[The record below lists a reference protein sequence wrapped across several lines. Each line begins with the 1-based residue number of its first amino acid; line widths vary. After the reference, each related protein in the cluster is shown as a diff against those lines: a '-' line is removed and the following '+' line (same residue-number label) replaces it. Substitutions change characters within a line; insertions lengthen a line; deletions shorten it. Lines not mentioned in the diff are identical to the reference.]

1 MTAIYAVRLD
11 LPDVTDAKVVAGF
24 EAVFSELLES
34 EATSHIRSSQERWH
48 IEALF
53 LFSPDEAVITQLL
66 APVFAQHQLVPC
78 AVQVEQLP
86 QRDWLAENRA
96 SFPALHIGRF
106 WIYGSHIGDAPP
118 PASLPLLVDAAQA
131 FGSGTH
137 PTTEGCLRAMDMINR
152 RYRGR
157 APRFTLDMGCGSAIL
172 GMAAAKLWPSCQ
184 VMGADNDPVAI
195 KVAEGNRIRNQI
207 APTQMRLGVSAGFSG
222 RLVRQHGP
230 YDVILANILAGP
242 LRKMAPSLMPHLADN
257 GWLVLS
263 GILNHQAAMVAQ
275 AYGMVGAR
283 LWAKIRIGEW
293 TSLVMRPRQAGQM
306 PALWRSK

>member
-1 MTAIYAVRLD
+1 MTVIYAVRLD
-11 LPDVTDAKVVAGF
+11 LPEVTDANIVASF

-34 EATSHIRSSQERWH
+34 EATSHVRTPQERWK

-53 LFSPDEAVITQLL
+53 LFPPDEPIITQLL
-66 APVFAQHQLVPC
+66 APVFAQHGMAPSP
-78 AVQVEQLP
+78 VQIEPLP

-106 WIYGSHIGDAPP
+106 WIYGSHIDETPP

-152 RYRGR
+152 RYKGD
-157 APRFTLDMGCGSAIL
+157 APRQTLDMGCGSAIL

-195 KVAEGNRIRNQI
+195 TVAETNRVRNKI
-207 APTQMRLGVSAGFSG
+207 APTQMRLCVSAGFAG
-222 RLVRQHGP
+222 RSVRQHAP
-230 YDVILANILAGP
+230 YDIILANILAGP
-242 LRKMAPSLMPHLADN
+242 LRKMAPSLMPHLADD
-257 GWLVLS
+257 GWLILS

-283 LWAKIRIGEW
+283 LWAKICIGEW

-306 PALWRSK
+306 PVLWRYK

>member
-1 MTAIYAVRLD
+1 MTIIYAVRLD
-11 LPDVTDAKVVAGF
+11 LPDVTDAKVVASF
-24 EAVFSELLES
+24 ETVFSELLES
-34 EATSHIRSSQERWH
+34 EATSHVRTSQERWH

-53 LFSPDEAVITQLL
+53 LFLPDAGVIAQML
-66 APVFAQHQLVPC
+66 APVFDQHGLAPC
-78 AVQVEQLP
+78 AVQIEQLP
-86 QRDWLAENRA
+86 QRNWLAENRA

-106 WIYGSHIGDAPP
+106 WIYGSHIDDAPP

-137 PTTEGCLRAMDMINR
+137 PTTEGCLRAMDMIDR
-152 RYRGR
+152 RYKGG
-157 APRFTLDMGCGSAIL
+157 APRHTLDMGCGSAIL
-172 GMAAAKLWPSCQ
+172 GMAAAKLWPSCK

-195 KVAEGNRIRNQI
+195 KVAEANRIRNNI

-222 RLVRQHGP
+222 RSVRQNGP
-230 YDVILANILAGP
+230 YDIILANILAGP

-257 GWLVLS
+257 GWLILS
-263 GILNHQAAMVAQ
+263 GILHHQATMVAQ

-306 PALWRSK
+306 PALWSSE

>member
-1 MTAIYAVRLD
+1 MTIIYAVRLD
-11 LPDVTDAKVVAGF
+11 LPEVTDAKIVASF

-34 EATSHIRSSQERWH
+34 EATSHVRNAEGRWN

-53 LFSPDEAVITQLL
+53 LTSPDEAVIAQLL
-66 APVFAQHQLVPC
+66 APVFVQHGLAPC
-78 AVQVEQLP
+78 AIQIEKLP

-106 WIYGSHIGDAPP
+106 WIYGSHIDDAPP

-137 PTTEGCLRAMDMINR
+137 PTTEGCLRAMDMIDR
-152 RYRGR
+152 RYKGG
-157 APRFTLDMGCGSAIL
+157 APRQTLDMGCGSAIL
-172 GMAAAKLWPSCQ
+172 GMAAAKLWPSSQ

-195 KVAEGNRIRNQI
+195 KVAEGNRVRNRI
-207 APTQMRLGVSAGFSG
+207 APSQMRLGVSAGFSG
-222 RLVRQHGP
+222 RSVRQNGP

-242 LRKMAPSLMPHLADN
+242 LLKMAPSLMPHLADN
-257 GWLVLS
+257 GWLILS
-263 GILNHQAAMVAQ
+263 GILNHQAVMVAQ

-283 LWAKIRIGEW
+283 LWAKICIGEW

-306 PALWRSK
+306 PALWSCK

>member
-1 MTAIYAVRLD
+1 MTIVYAVRID
-11 LPDVTDAKVVAGF
+11 LPEVTDAKIVAGF
-24 EAVFSELLES
+24 ESVFSELLES
-34 EATSHIRSSQERWH
+34 EATSHVRNAEGHWN

-53 LFSPDEAVITQLL
+53 LTSPDEAVIAQLL
-66 APVFAQHQLVPC
+66 APVFVQHGLAPC
-78 AVQVEQLP
+78 AIQIEKLP

-106 WIYGSHIGDAPP
+106 WIYGSHIDDAPP

-137 PTTEGCLRAMDMINR
+137 PTTEGCLRAMDMIDR
-152 RYRGR
+152 RYKGG
-157 APRFTLDMGCGSAIL
+157 APRQTLDMGCGSAIL
-172 GMAAAKLWPSCQ
+172 GMAAAKLWPSSQ
-184 VMGADNDPVAI
+184 VMGADNDPIAI
-195 KVAEGNRIRNQI
+195 KVAEGNRVRNRI
-207 APTQMRLGVSAGFSG
+207 APSQMRLGVSAGFSG
-222 RLVRQHGP
+222 RSVRQNGP

-257 GWLVLS
+257 GWLILS

-275 AYGMVGAR
+275 AYGIVGAR
-283 LWAKIRIGEW
+283 LWAKICIGEW

-306 PALWRSK
+306 PALWSCK

>member
-1 MTAIYAVRLD
+1 MTIVYAVRID
-11 LPDVTDAKVVAGF
+11 LPEVTDAKIVAGF
-24 EAVFSELLES
+24 ESVFSELLES
-34 EATSHIRSSQERWH
+34 EATSHVRNAEGHWN

-53 LFSPDEAVITQLL
+53 LTSPDEAVIAQLL
-66 APVFAQHQLVPC
+66 APVFVQHGLAPC
-78 AVQVEQLP
+78 AIQIEKLP

-106 WIYGSHIGDAPP
+106 WIYGSHIDDAPP

-137 PTTEGCLRAMDMINR
+137 PTTEGCLRAMDMIDR
-152 RYRGR
+152 RYKGG
-157 APRFTLDMGCGSAIL
+157 APRQTLDMGCGSAIL
-172 GMAAAKLWPSCQ
+172 GMAAAKLWPSSK

-195 KVAEGNRIRNQI
+195 KVAEGNRVRNRI
-207 APTQMRLGVSAGFSG
+207 APSQMRLGVSAGFSG
-222 RLVRQHGP
+222 RSVRQHGP

-257 GWLVLS
+257 GWLILS

-283 LWAKIRIGEW
+283 LWAKICIGEW

-306 PALWRSK
+306 PALWSCK

>member
-1 MTAIYAVRLD
+1 MTIVYAVRID
-11 LPDVTDAKVVAGF
+11 LPEVTDAKIVAGF
-24 EAVFSELLES
+24 ESVFSELLES
-34 EATSHIRSSQERWH
+34 EATSHVRNAEGHWNT
-48 IEALF
+48 EALF
-53 LFSPDEAVITQLL
+53 LTSPDEAVIAQLL
-66 APVFAQHQLVPC
+66 APVFVQHGLAPC
-78 AVQVEQLP
+78 AIQIEKLP

-106 WIYGSHIGDAPP
+106 WIYGSHIDDAPP

-137 PTTEGCLRAMDMINR
+137 PTTEGCLRAMDMIDR
-152 RYRGR
+152 RYKGG
-157 APRFTLDMGCGSAIL
+157 APRQTLDMGCGSAIL
-172 GMAAAKLWPSCQ
+172 GMAAAKLWPSSQ
-184 VMGADNDPVAI
+184 VMGADNDPIAI
-195 KVAEGNRIRNQI
+195 KVAEGNRVRNRI
-207 APTQMRLGVSAGFSG
+207 APSQMRLGVSAGFSG
-222 RLVRQHGP
+222 RSVRQNGP

-257 GWLVLS
+257 GWLILS

-283 LWAKIRIGEW
+283 LWAKICIGEW

-306 PALWRSK
+306 PALWSCK